1 MRDKEIRNKEIGNKE
16 IGNKETSP
24 DVGALVR

>member
-24 DVGALVR
+24 DIGALVR